1 MVLLDSSKAQEMS
14 FPTLDFPSFYNGEP
28 LKHLQKTKIVKK
40 SCGNRFKLLRVA
52 GEERSRRIK
61 ISNGVD
67 RRKTGKGERGEEIRR
82 GGFGPSD
89 LDTWTV
95 QI

>member
-1 MVLLDSSKAQEMS
+1 MVLLDSSKAQETS
-14 FPTLDFPSFYNGEP
+14 FPTLGFPSFYNGEP
-28 LKHLQKTKIVKK
+28 LKHLQNTKTVKK
-40 SCGNRFKLLRVA
+40 SCGNRFKLLQMA

-67 RRKTGKGERGEEIRR
+67 RCRTGKGEWGEEIRQ
-82 GGFGPSD
+82 GGFGLSD